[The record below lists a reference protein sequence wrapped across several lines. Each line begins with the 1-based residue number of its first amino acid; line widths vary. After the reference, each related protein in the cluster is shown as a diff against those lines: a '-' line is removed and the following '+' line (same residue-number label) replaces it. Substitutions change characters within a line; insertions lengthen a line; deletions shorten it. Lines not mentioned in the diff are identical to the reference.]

1 MACFF
6 FWNSG
11 TEIQQSHEGLIRTL
25 LYQLLDQMPRLIPFA
40 FPRRV
45 ETGLM
50 FGFEEQAWTWDELLN
65 AFRRVVRKATETTKI
80 VFFIDGMDEFHG
92 KPSEMVEFIKGLVAS
107 KVKICAS
114 SRPWI
119 DFEDAFIS
127 RPHLRLEDLT
137 YGDITHYITSKL
149 NAQPAFRAYQQAKAS
164 QLIDN
169 ACTKASGVFLWVFL
183 VTESLVEGISEREK
197 LSELQKRLD
206 SLPPDLEDLFQK
218 ILDNLDFRRLDR
230 ASQLFQIHRASIL
243 PINLL
248 QFSFADEDDQDLAI
262 QMPCTTI
269 SADEVSSRA
278 ELMRGRII
286 AACRGL
292 LDVGWDENDTLPTR
306 VVNYLHRTV
315 KDYFERPDVWSK
327 LLCATDEGYNPN
339 LRLANSHIMQL
350 KTQDPH
356 ELDQTQFLQ
365 LATYGIEYVIR
376 ADPDCST
383 IQIPL
388 LDEIRHTATEL
399 GIPWSELDSSSAYR
413 KDSASIPAPAVEF
426 LRFSVRCGLDD
437 YVRTKLRMMTSAEL
451 SSCVSMLLYYAVQ
464 TSNKLALQAKDR
476 PALRPNQAPS
486 RALVKYLLD
495 CGADPNFTPRR
506 FSWTSWKFVLAHH
519 SANKD
524 INEEFLL
531 SGIDAQIDGESPKYL
546 FLSKEIKQARKQ
558 KAKGV
563 QRMAREKRWYGRILR
578 RSSPEE
584 AETCG

>member
-1 MACFF
+1 
-6 FWNSG
+6 
-11 TEIQQSHEGLIRTL
+11 
-25 LYQLLDQMPRLIPFA
+25 
-40 FPRRV
+40 
-45 ETGLM
+45 
-50 FGFEEQAWTWDELLN
+50 
-65 AFRRVVRKATETTKI
+65 
-80 VFFIDGMDEFHG
+80 
-92 KPSEMVEFIKGLVAS
+92 
-107 KVKICAS
+107 
-114 SRPWI
+114 
-119 DFEDAFIS
+119 
-127 RPHLRLEDLT
+127 
-137 YGDITHYITSKL
+137 
-149 NAQPAFRAYQQAKAS
+149 
-164 QLIDN
+164 
-169 ACTKASGVFLWVFL
+169 VFL
-183 VTESLVEGISEREK
+183 VTESLVEGICKREK
-197 LSELQKRLD
+197 LSDLQKGLY
-206 SLPPDLEDLFQK
+206 SLTPDLEDLFQK

-248 QFSFADEDDQDLAI
+248 QFSFADQDDQDLAV

-269 SADEVSSRA
+269 SSHEASSRA

-315 KDYFERPDVWSK
+315 KDYFERPDLWSK

-356 ELDQTQFLQ
+356 ELNQTQFLQ

-399 GIPWSELDSSSAYR
+399 GIPWSELDSSSAHR
-413 KDSASIPAPAVEF
+413 KVFASIPAPTVDF
-426 LRFSVRCGLDD
+426 LRFSARCGLDD

-451 SSCVSMLLYYAVQ
+451 FSCVSMLLYYAVQ

-495 CGADPNFTPRR
+495 CGADSSFTPHR
-506 FSWTSWKFVLAHH
+506 FSWTLWKFVLAHH

-546 FLSKEIKQARKQ
+546 FLVKRSSKQESKRRKVYN
-558 KAKGV
+558 GW
-563 QRMAREKRWYGRILR
+563 REKRGGTAVSCVEAVQKRRKLVGECVMRILYCIL
-578 RSSPEE
+578 EV
-584 AETCG
+584 G